1 MPKFVMIIVAVIV
14 VSISMCYTANRIC
27 NTIDS
32 KFESVNSNIEA
43 KVEGLSKEIGVLRKD
58 HEAFTDAFNKV
69 IGICNTIYGKV
80 FDMSIQH
87 DALMDVVN
95 ETRITARDTN
105 EKVRDT
111 NEKITFLY
119 NMVRN
124 QNTDLKPTT
133 ERNK

>member
-14 VSISMCYTANRIC
+14 VSVSMCYTANRIC

-119 NMVRN
+119 NMVKN
-124 QNTDLKPTT
+124 QNPDLKPTT

>member
-1 MPKFVMIIVAVIV
+1 MAKIILMFVATIV
-14 VSISMCYTANRIC
+14 VCATLCYTTSRVC
-27 NTIDS
+27 TTIDS
-32 KFESVNSNIEA
+32 KFESVNSNIES

-58 HEAFTDAFNKV
+58 HEAFNDAFNKV
-69 IGICNTIYGKV
+69 IGICNTIYSKV

-95 ETRITARDTN
+95 ETRITS
-105 EKVRDT
+105 RDT

-119 NMVRN
+119 NMVRK
-124 QNTDLKPTT
+124 QNPDLKPTT

>member
-87 DALMDVVN
+87 DAVMDILN

-119 NMVRN
+119 NMVKN
-124 QNTDLKPTT
+124 QNPDLKPTT

>member
-32 KFESVNSNIEA
+32 KFESVNSNIDA

-105 EKVRDT
+105 EK
-111 NEKITFLY
+111 ITFLY
-119 NMVRN
+119 KIEKIK
-124 QNTDLKPTT
+124 LC
-133 ERNK
+133 

>member
-1 MPKFVMIIVAVIV
+1 MAKIILMFVATIV
-14 VSISMCYTANRIC
+14 VCATLCYTTSRVC
-27 NTIDS
+27 TTIDS
-32 KFESVNSNIEA
+32 KFESVNSNIET

-87 DALMDVVN
+87 DAVMDILN

-119 NMVRN
+119 NIVRN
-124 QNTDLKPTT
+124 QNPDLKHAT
-133 ERNK
+133 ERNN

>member
-87 DALMDVVN
+87 DAVMDILN
-95 ETRITARDTN
+95 ETRITSRDTN

-119 NMVRN
+119 NMVKN
-124 QNTDLKPTT
+124 QNPDLKPTT

>member
-1 MPKFVMIIVAVIV
+1 MAKIILMFVATIV
-14 VSISMCYTANRIC
+14 VCATLCYTTSRVC
-27 NTIDS
+27 TTIDS
-32 KFESVNSNIEA
+32 KFASVNSNIEA

-58 HEAFTDAFNKV
+58 HEAFNDAFNKV

-119 NMVRN
+119 NMVKN
-124 QNTDLKPTT
+124 QNPDLKVAT
-133 ERNK
+133 ERNN

>member
-32 KFESVNSNIEA
+32 KFISVNSNIDT
-43 KVEGLSKEIGVLRKD
+43 KTEGLSKEIGVLRKD
-58 HEAFTDAFNKV
+58 HEAFNDAFNKV

-87 DALMDVVN
+87 DAVMDILN
-95 ETRITARDTN
+95 ETRITSRDTN
-105 EKVRDT
+105 NKVSDT

-119 NMVRN
+119 NMVKN
-124 QNTDLKPTT
+124 QNPDLKVDNG
-133 ERNK
+133 R

>member
-119 NMVRN
+119 NMVKN
-124 QNTDLKPTT
+124 QNPDLKPTT

>member
-95 ETRITARDTN
+95 ETRITS
-105 EKVRDT
+105 RDT